1 MLNHNFNKSLP
12 IIQSIKHYVVQEMH
26 MVYDPPSLCNL
37 LCLKN
42 LSSTANKGNLFTNI
56 KEFPLYCLLVD
67 EEKCDI
73 TQKTCLE
80 DIVTCIHFL
89 ISISL
94 FFPCL

>member
-1 MLNHNFNKSLP
+1 
-12 IIQSIKHYVVQEMH
+12 MH
-26 MVYDPPSLCNL
+26 MVYDLPSRGDL

-73 TQKTCLE
+73 TQKE
-80 DIVTCIHFL
+80 DLFRRHSYLHSFPYVHFL
-89 ISISL
+89 ISSL
-94 FFPCL
+94 PVRLKIFQNDDIAT